1 MKTSEQTLES
11 LNGLLFEQIDRIND
25 DELEG
30 EELDKVLKKAEAI
43 NRVAGTIVQAGNL
56 QLRAYEQMGRHVG
69 EQTGRLLGV
78 KQ

>member
-11 LNGLLFEQIDRIND
+11 LSGLMFEQIDRIND

-30 EELDKVLKKAEAI
+30 EELDKVLKKADAI
-43 NRVAGTIVQAGNL
+43 NKVAGTIVQAGNL
-56 QLRAYEQMGRHVG
+56 QLRAYEQLGGHVD

-78 KQ
+78 KR